1 MLGAF
6 SRGLKIQLFGVGL
19 MVLGWKLPDLV
30 EKYFPGYLELLK
42 NVTIL
47 DGDFFAFSKIVLL
60 ISGAILILIGG
71 RMAARHRK
79 QKENNSDGENR
90 L

>member
-1 MLGAF
+1 
-6 SRGLKIQLFGVGL
+6 

-30 EKYFPGYLELLK
+30 EKLLPGYLELLK

-47 DGDFFAFSKIVLL
+47 EGDFFAFSKIVLL
-60 ISGAILILIGG
+60 ISGAVLILIGG

-79 QKENNSDGENR
+79 QKENNS
-90 L
+90 